1 MLCKVYKFLFCSL
14 YFDERNGNYEIIRQ
28 PSCSYV
34 IYILTD
40 NSKTKPL
47 PTKNGYTI
55 INS

>member
-1 MLCKVYKFLFCSL
+1 MQILIYLFCPL
-14 YFDERNGNYEIIRQ
+14 YFDERNGNYEIITQ

-34 IYILTD
+34 IYTLTD
-40 NSKTKPL
+40 KSKAKPL